1 MKPLVIAHRGFSGQ
15 FPENTLAAIRAA
27 IRLGVDFV
35 EIDVHETA
43 DGKLIVFHDY
53 RLNRICG
60 VPGRVRDTTAAHLRQ
75 LHPAVPTLAEVLRTC
90 RGKTRMLIEIK
101 RADPAK
107 VAALIRRHRMEQH
120 VIVFT
125 FSKRRLAE
133 LAAVAPALPR
143 FALRDQPDWSPD
155 QVPVRGLGVNH
166 RQLRSQRMVA
176 RLHQR
181 GWQVFAWTV
190 NQPAAMRRLMGW
202 GVDGLITNFP
212 DRALRERRRLATER
226 AGSGLAR

>member
-15 FPENTLAAIRAA
+15 FPENSLPAIRAA

-35 EIDVHETA
+35 EIDVQETA

-60 VPGRVRDTTAAHLRQ
+60 VPGRVCDTTAARLRR

-90 RGKTRMLIEIK
+90 RGKTRVLIEIK

-107 VAALIRRHRMEQH
+107 VAALIRRHRMEEQ

-133 LAAVAPALPR
+133 LAAAWCPELAFGPWL
-143 FALRDQPDWSPD
+143 
-155 QVPVRGLGVNH
+155 
-166 RQLRSQRMVA
+166 RQLA
-176 RLHQR
+176 GR
-181 GWQVFAWTV
+181 GMFA
-190 NQPAAMRRLMGW
+190 
-202 GVDGLITNFP
+202 
-212 DRALRERRRLATER
+212 
-226 AGSGLAR
+226 